1 MNIMSATA
9 KTFYV
14 VQPFI
19 RGKRGGLKAEQA
31 IQAPSANA
39 ALLRAERMAESK
51 AGVLVF
57 SQTSTSQCSWQGM
70 GMCRLRINEKLL
82 TQMQW

>member
-1 MNIMSATA
+1 MNKMSATA

-19 RGKRGGLKAEQA
+19 RGKRGGL
-31 IQAPSANA
+31 
-39 ALLRAERMAESK
+39 RAERIAESK

-57 SQTSTSQCSWQGM
+57 SQTGDPEM
-70 GMCRLRINEKLL
+70 GDFDEPVFLASHGDVPSRD
-82 TQMQW
+82 

>member
-1 MNIMSATA
+1 MTATA

-19 RGKRGGLKAEQA
+19 KGKRGGLKAEQP
-31 IQAPSANA
+31 IQASSEEA
-39 ALLRAERMAESK
+39 AIRRGERLAESK

-57 SQTSTSQCSWQGM
+57 AQSGDPEM
-70 GMCRLRINEKLL
+70 GDFDEPVFLARLGEVPSAD
-82 TQMQW
+82 

>member
-1 MNIMSATA
+1 MNKMSASA

-31 IQAPSANA
+31 IQAPSENA

-57 SQTSTSQCSWQGM
+57 SQTGDPEM
-70 GMCRLRINEKLL
+70 GDFDEPVFLASHGDVPSRD
-82 TQMQW
+82 